1 MKNKNDFFQTQ
12 GFSAVLV
19 CRGITVTQL
28 KSNEESKECGKPAIL
43 NSYLGEEGTTV

>member
-1 MKNKNDFFQTQ
+1 MKNKNDCFQTLS
-12 GFSAVLV
+12 FSPVLL

-28 KSNEESKECGKPAIL
+28 KSSEESKECGKPAIL